1 MVATGIGT
9 PLAGVT
15 DYSTLVDGILTPTN
29 TTNTTQAKVVHYIAP
44 DVNTDGYL
52 ILVVDFVS
60 GTSFSST
67 FDLTTDSFTVSGLSV
82 VSDSFNTSG
91 NCKLITV
98 SDGIFYVDGFFV
110 RTETQQFTPYTA
122 ETGYRDLNFT
132 AFSTLSKKI
141 GFAIGRDNVTEQEN
155 TTLRDP
161 AIGSYNYNAPGA
173 DRYKIILSLAQSELS
188 ETPDDFVEL
197 LRFEGGKVTKK
208 IERITYGEIQK
219 ALALRTYDE
228 SGSYTVRPFDL
239 TVKGYSDTQLNM
251 SVGEGKAYV
260 LGYDV
265 ENQHPITVP
274 FSKSRSVQ
282 PERDIVFPFSTGNFI
297 GVCMGNTA
305 SGFGETFATNLTTI
319 SAGSALVQFRNAANT
334 STVATGY
341 VHGAIPTPEKSS
353 AVGLSGNHYRL
364 YVYGLS
370 GSVSS
375 GATGFIYSNT
385 TGFTI
390 GSFTPQIASGFSV
403 SNTDNSSLVYE
414 LQPGYAVEEVTS
426 LSVPCRLMGGAGTSV
441 AITPSLNTTT
451 NQTTYTITKAHFQ
464 DTISTGNATVFNF
477 PVTPPPAISQISFVN
492 STSTAFTPIN
502 ATITSS
508 TSSITVVASN
518 VPAGFAAQ
526 TLRAMVPV
534 VYTPDIGD
542 PTTYRTKTSA
552 TTTANFT
559 SNLSTSEGGRKYFTI
574 PNRDVYAI
582 TSVTSAGTDYTDQ
595 FELDDG
601 QRETHYENSRLYI
614 KDSVAGGVTYATTS
628 VNLAVSYSYF
638 VHGGL
643 AAAPF
648 IGKHSYFSSDGS
660 AFPYAQI
667 PLYTNPRTGKTVSL
681 ANCLDFRHSGL
692 TSPAPMLKPYGAT
705 DIVNPSFTT
714 ASYKHYLPRIDKLC
728 VKADPEDGSAL
739 FFFVG
744 GTPDLS
750 PSAPPDPDNALV
762 LATVTVPAYTHNASD
777 VVVTPVDTKRFTMAD
792 IGKIQKRVD
801 EVEVFA
807 KLSLS
812 ESEIEARSLRGT
824 FAAAEP
830 LKTSIFSDEF
840 YGHSVSDVCDYS
852 NSCSIDFERG
862 ELRPFFTTNKISIN
876 LNPPITNGTVV
887 SSDGLVTLSYTTP
900 AYIENKQYTKRIKIN
915 PSNTVNWL
923 GFMKLSTS
931 IEPFYDTEYRPAV
944 KTNAL
949 SENDNWI
956 SSNANNKRGF
966 GTQWNEWESIWTGID
981 QVEEEQDDIQKRI
994 VELPHV
1000 ASTSAIPSVNSG
1012 SVRVGVSRKVQS
1024 IDQKNS
1030 NFISARQLKNR
1041 IKHRI
1046 GSRVIDRSVVPY
1058 IPLNTVTATVDGLK
1072 PNSTNLSLYFDG
1084 EVVKSG
1090 ISTDTY
1096 GSCTVSFGISAGT
1109 FLAGQRTVRIA
1120 DSAVTANSTIAAEAV
1135 YYCTGLLEQRDSGS
1149 YSTRPPELR
1158 RQTAASE
1165 SIAKDPFNRD
1175 IDSVENNHWSDPVS
1189 QTFLVDK
1196 KTNPDGIFLSSV
1208 ALYFAATDSTLPVTV
1223 QIRPTVSGYPS
1234 PSVVMPFSTVVKN
1247 ATNVTAN
1254 SASPTAT
1261 TFTFSSPVY
1270 LEPGEY
1276 AICILAN
1283 SDKYE
1288 LFAAESAINTT
1299 TNTSAVSG
1307 RAGNNQLV
1315 GTLFTPQ
1322 GIGSTV
1328 QNNTTDLMFT
1338 LNKCSFIPSGDIK
1351 YTEISN
1357 CINTQILKFY
1367 APEIVPSS
1375 STLVR
1380 NINSANFSGNFLN
1393 NESVYLK
1400 NIISSNPDLQ
1410 YSLNRGAN
1418 TSVSPVIDI
1427 SALFAASVTMYA
1439 TSSTP
1444 TSKYVS
1450 RVVEL
1455 PQSTASNGI
1464 AVFVDA
1470 NIPTGS
1476 AIEVKYRYCLSGE
1489 TDIFSKAFLPMPQ
1502 TSASFTSNSEIDFR
1516 EAAFRV
1522 ALPSGVFTSYQI
1534 QVVMTSTAQN
1544 STYFKTP
1551 AARNIRTVSFIQ

>member
-1 MVATGIGT
+1 
-9 PLAGVT
+9 
-15 DYSTLVDGILTPTN
+15 
-29 TTNTTQAKVVHYIAP
+29 
-44 DVNTDGYL
+44 
-52 ILVVDFVS
+52 
-60 GTSFSST
+60 
-67 FDLTTDSFTVSGLSV
+67 
-82 VSDSFNTSG
+82 
-91 NCKLITV
+91 
-98 SDGIFYVDGFFV
+98 
-110 RTETQQFTPYTA
+110 
-122 ETGYRDLNFT
+122 
-132 AFSTLSKKI
+132 
-141 GFAIGRDNVTEQEN
+141 
-155 TTLRDP
+155 
-161 AIGSYNYNAPGA
+161 
-173 DRYKIILSLAQSELS
+173 
-188 ETPDDFVEL
+188 
-197 LRFEGGKVTKK
+197 
-208 IERITYGEIQK
+208 
-219 ALALRTYDE
+219 
-228 SGSYTVRPFDL
+228 
-239 TVKGYSDTQLNM
+239 
-251 SVGEGKAYV
+251 
-260 LGYDV
+260 
-265 ENQHPITVP
+265 
-274 FSKSRSVQ
+274 
-282 PERDIVFPFSTGNFI
+282 
-297 GVCMGNTA
+297 
-305 SGFGETFATNLTTI
+305 
-319 SAGSALVQFRNAANT
+319 
-334 STVATGY
+334 
-341 VHGAIPTPEKSS
+341 
-353 AVGLSGNHYRL
+353 
-364 YVYGLS
+364 
-370 GSVSS
+370 
-375 GATGFIYSNT
+375 
-385 TGFTI
+385 
-390 GSFTPQIASGFSV
+390 
-403 SNTDNSSLVYE
+403 
-414 LQPGYAVEEVTS
+414 
-426 LSVPCRLMGGAGTSV
+426 
-441 AITPSLNTTT
+441 
-451 NQTTYTITKAHFQ
+451 
-464 DTISTGNATVFNF
+464 
-477 PVTPPPAISQISFVN
+477 
-492 STSTAFTPIN
+492 
-502 ATITSS
+502 
-508 TSSITVVASN
+508 
-518 VPAGFAAQ
+518 
-526 TLRAMVPV
+526 
-534 VYTPDIGD
+534 
-542 PTTYRTKTSA
+542 
-552 TTTANFT
+552 
-559 SNLSTSEGGRKYFTI
+559 
-574 PNRDVYAI
+574 
-582 TSVTSAGTDYTDQ
+582 
-595 FELDDG
+595 
-601 QRETHYENSRLYI
+601 
-614 KDSVAGGVTYATTS
+614 
-628 VNLAVSYSYF
+628 
-638 VHGGL
+638 
-643 AAAPF
+643 
-648 IGKHSYFSSDGS
+648 
-660 AFPYAQI
+660 
-667 PLYTNPRTGKTVSL
+667 
-681 ANCLDFRHSGL
+681 
-692 TSPAPMLKPYGAT
+692 
-705 DIVNPSFTT
+705 
-714 ASYKHYLPRIDKLC
+714 
-728 VKADPEDGSAL
+728 
-739 FFFVG
+739 
-744 GTPDLS
+744 
-750 PSAPPDPDNALV
+750 
-762 LATVTVPAYTHNASD
+762 
-777 VVVTPVDTKRFTMAD
+777 MAD

-824 FAAAEP
+824 CAAAEP

-862 ELRPFFTTNKISIN
+862 ELRPFFTTKEISIN
-876 LNPPITNGTVV
+876 SPTTTNTVV
-887 SSDGLVTLSYTTP
+887 SSDGLVTLDYTTP

-931 IEPFYDTEYRPAV
+931 VEPFYDTGYRPAV

-956 SSNANNKRGF
+956 SSNANDKRGF

-1012 SVRVGVSRKVQS
+1012 SIRVGVSRKVQS

-1030 NFISARQLKNR
+1030 NFINARQLKNR

-1058 IPLNTVTATVDGLK
+1058 IPLNTVTATVNGLK

-1109 FLAGQRTVRIA
+1109 FLVGQRTVRIA

-1196 KTNPDGIFLSSV
+1196 KANPDGIFLSS
-1208 ALYFAATDSTLPVTV
+1208 ADLYFAAKDSTLPVTV

-1234 PSVVMPFSTVVKN
+1234 PSVVMPFSTVVK
-1247 ATNVTAN
+1247 AAAEVMAN

-1288 LFAAESAINTT
+1288 LFAAESAINAIN
-1299 TNTSAVSG
+1299 NTSAVAG

-1338 LNKCSFIPSGDIK
+1338 LNRCSFTQSGTIR
-1351 YTEISN
+1351 YSAISN
-1357 CINTQILKFY
+1357 CVNTQILKFY

-1375 STLVR
+1375 CTLVR
-1380 NINSANFSGNFLN
+1380 TVRDENFLN

-1400 NIISSNPDLQ
+1400 TIISSNPDLQ
-1410 YSLNRGAN
+1410 YSLTRGAN

-1439 TSSTP
+1439 TTSTP

-1489 TDIFSKAFLPMPQ
+1489 TDIFSKAFLTMPQ

-1522 ALPSGVFTSYQI
+1522 AIPSGAFTSYQI
-1534 QVVMTSTAQN
+1534 QVVMTSAAQN